1 MADALRNYPR
11 ELEKLRRID
20 NPELH
25 RFVNWAVELLSPE
38 SVFVATD
45 SEEDEE
51 YIRRRAL
58 ESGEER
64 RLSTPGH
71 TVHFDGYY
79 DQARDKERTA
89 ILVDEGEDLGPYI
102 RTKER
107 GEALKEIENLM
118 RGASKDKELYICFF
132 VLGPPGSVFTIP
144 AIQITD
150 SSYVA
155 HSEFILYRKG
165 YEEFVRQGRRARFMK
180 FLHTAGELD
189 ERMTSK
195 NVDKRRIYID
205 LKDECVYSVNTQY
218 GGNTIGLKK
227 LAFRL
232 TIKRAVEEGW
242 LSEHMALFR
251 VGKEDGVYLT
261 GAFPSMC
268 GKTSTAMNPF
278 ESVVGDDLSFIR
290 NVNGVA
296 RAVNVE
302 KGIFGIIQ
310 GVNQEDDPLIW
321 EVLHQPVEII
331 FSNVLVKD
339 GVPYW
344 NGMGVDIPNEGENHS
359 GKWWRGKRDREGKEI
374 PPSHKNARF
383 TVDLIHFRNLDRR
396 GLESREGVEVGGF
409 VFGGRDRD
417 TWPPVRE
424 ALSWEHGVITLGA
437 SLESETT
444 AATLG
449 REGVRQ
455 FNPMAILDFLSV
467 PLGPYLENYLRF
479 GRGLRRA
486 PRIFAVNY
494 FLRDSEGRWLNHK
507 LDKVVWL
514 RWMAARVR
522 GEVEAIKTPIGY
534 LPLHQD
540 LKEIFMEFLGKKYS
554 REEYCVQFTIRVPEL
569 LQKIERIENIYR
581 SLENIPGELFRELE
595 EERRRLEEARE
606 RWGDY
611 IMPFNF
617 QDM

>member
-1 MADALRNYPR
+1 MLPLLEDFPGEA
-11 ELEKLRRID
+11 EKLKRID
-20 NPELH
+20 NPALH

-38 SVFVATD
+38 RVFVATD
-45 SEEDEE
+45 SEEDVE

-58 ESGEER
+58 ETGEEKP
-64 RLSTPGH
+64 LATPGH
-71 TVHFDGYY
+71 TVHFDGFY
-79 DQARDKERTA
+79 DQARDRERTA
-89 ILVDEGEDLGPYI
+89 ILVEEGEDLGPYI

-107 GEALKEIENLM
+107 GEALREIVKLM
-118 RGASKDKELYICFF
+118 RGASRGKELYICFF

-144 AIQITD
+144 AVQITD

-155 HSEFILYRKG
+155 HSEFILYWRG
-165 YEEFVRQGRRARFMK
+165 YREFVRLGRSARFMK
-180 FLHTAGELD
+180 FLHSAGELD
-189 ERMTSK
+189 ERMTSR
-195 NVDKRRIYID
+195 NVEKRRIYID

-242 LSEHMALFR
+242 LSEHMALFK
-251 VGKEDGVYLT
+251 VGRRGGVYLT

-278 ESVVGDDLSFIR
+278 ERVVGDDLAFIK
-290 NVNGVA
+290 NVDGVA

-302 KGIFGIIQ
+302 KGVFGIIQ

-321 EVLHQPVEII
+321 EVLHEPVEII

-344 NGMGVDIPNEGENHS
+344 NGMGVDIPDSGENHS
-359 GKWWRGKRDREGKEI
+359 GQWWRGKKDEKGEEI

-383 TVDLIHFRNLDRR
+383 TVELIHFRNLDRR
-396 GLESREGVEVGGF
+396 GLESREGVEVGGLI
-409 VFGGRDRD
+409 FGGRDKD

-424 ALSWEHGVITLGA
+424 ALSWEHGVITIGA

-449 REGVRQ
+449 KEGVRQ

-467 PLGPYLENYLRF
+467 PLGPYLDNYLRF
-479 GRGLRRA
+479 GRELKRV
-486 PRIFAVNY
+486 PKIFAVNY

-514 RWMAARVR
+514 RWMAGRVKGR
-522 GEVEAIKTPIGY
+522 FGAIRTPIG
-534 LPLHQD
+534 LIPHHSD
-540 LKEIFMEFLGKKYS
+540 LKKLFMEFLGKKYS
-554 REEYCVQFTIRVPEL
+554 REDYCIQFTIRVPEL
-569 LQKIERIENIYR
+569 LQKIDRIEKIYS
-581 SLENIPGELFRELE
+581 SLKDIPGELFEELE
-595 EERRRLEEARE
+595 KERRRLEESRD

-617 QDM
+617 